1 MTARRDAGDSQWVT
15 DMDMD
20 NIVHV
25 QSALKMSNN
34 VEDVYL
40 TIEEDALGKFNSS
53 SLVCLYDWCILLFMS
68 QSLHRWA
75 NAVMH

>member
-1 MTARRDAGDSQWVT
+1 M

-25 QSALKMSNN
+25 KSALKMSNN

-53 SLVCLYDWCILLFMS
+53 PLLCLYD
-68 QSLHRWA
+68 
-75 NAVMH
+75 